1 MNLAAL
7 PSDFAWGTSTAAY
20 QIEGA
25 VGEDGRGR
33 SIWDTF
39 SHTPGRTRD
48 GDAGDV
54 AADHYHRWREDVD
67 IMRELG
73 LNAYRFSIGWP
84 RIQPAG
90 SGPLEPR
97 GVAFY
102 DRLVDALLAAG
113 ISPVATLYHWD
124 LPQPLDDAGGWP
136 ARDTAARF
144 AEYAGAVG
152 AALGDRVHTW
162 ITINEPWCA
171 AFLGYA
177 SGVHAPGRTSAPDAL
192 AAAHHL
198 NLAHGSAIAALR
210 SVAPQARL
218 SVALNIHVIRPAGLG
233 DDDAVRRVDA
243 VGNRIFLGPILGS
256 GYPGDLLDDMAGI
269 TDWSFV
275 RAGDEATAAAA
286 DSGGIDVLGINYYT
300 PTLVRQWDGRSER
313 LIAHGHGPVEHSPFV
328 GCTDVEFVPQPG
340 PRTEM
345 GWPIDAT
352 GLTELLQR
360 VHRDHPELP
369 VMVTENGAAFD
380 DTVAA
385 DGRVHDQA
393 RIDYLHDHIDAVA
406 MARAA
411 GVDVRGYFVWSLM
424 DNFEWA
430 HGYSKRF
437 GIVHVDYATQTR
449 TWKDSAYWYRDLII
463 RWRGQDRSTPAGR
476 DA

>member
-233 DDDAVRRVDA
+233 DDDAV
-243 VGNRIFLGPILGS
+243 
-256 GYPGDLLDDMAGI
+256 
-269 TDWSFV
+269 
-275 RAGDEATAAAA
+275 
-286 DSGGIDVLGINYYT
+286 
-300 PTLVRQWDGRSER
+300 
-313 LIAHGHGPVEHSPFV
+313 
-328 GCTDVEFVPQPG
+328 
-340 PRTEM
+340 
-345 GWPIDAT
+345 
-352 GLTELLQR
+352 
-360 VHRDHPELP
+360 
-369 VMVTENGAAFD
+369 
-380 DTVAA
+380 
-385 DGRVHDQA
+385 
-393 RIDYLHDHIDAVA
+393 
-406 MARAA
+406 
-411 GVDVRGYFVWSLM
+411 
-424 DNFEWA
+424 
-430 HGYSKRF
+430 
-437 GIVHVDYATQTR
+437 
-449 TWKDSAYWYRDLII
+449 
-463 RWRGQDRSTPAGR
+463 
-476 DA
+476 